1 MPVKV
6 YGRAGCHLCEQMA
19 RLLRA
24 FGIAF
29 EHIDVDADPAL
40 AARYGERV
48 PVLTDATGNEL
59 CHGRLDPAVLER
71 IQ

>member
-1 MPVKV
+1 M
-6 YGRAGCHLCEQMA
+6 E

-29 EHIDVDADPAL
+29 EHIDVDSDPAL
-40 AARYGERV
+40 AERYGERV
-48 PVLTDATGNEL
+48 PVLTDAAGSEL